1 MPHMTPR
8 QTTSVPRGL
17 RLLVVEDNT
26 INQRVLTGLL
36 ARLGH
41 SAVVAGNGR
50 AALEMLGREDF
61 DGVLMDV
68 QMPEM
73 DGLETTAHIRHAE
86 RNAGRHLPIIA
97 LTAHAMTGDRER
109 CLAAGMDGY
118 LAKPIDPD
126 ALAAALAALV
136 SVVPTADP
144 ATDAAGSP
152 TGLVYDRDT
161 ALRQVGGDAVLLK
174 ELIGI
179 FLDNEARW
187 RDDLR
192 EAAAAGDLDRL
203 RRTAHML
210 RGATATLGGETA
222 TMAAEHLEQRAGA
235 GDATG
240 TAQAL
245 TYLEQTLVRL
255 TDALRAGDAPFSED
269 RS

>member
-1 MPHMTPR
+1 MSPR
-8 QTTSVPRGL
+8 ETKTVPRGL

-41 SAVVAGNGR
+41 SAVVAANGR
-50 AALEMLGREDF
+50 AGLEMLGREHF
-61 DGVLMDV
+61 DAVLMDV

-73 DGLETTAHIRHAE
+73 DGLETTAHIRAAE
-86 RNAGRHLPIIA
+86 QKTGRHLPIVA

-126 ALAAALAALV
+126 ALATALAALA
-136 SVVPTADP
+136 SAVPTEDSSAKAVDSLS
-144 ATDAAGSP
+144 DV
-152 TGLVYDRDT
+152 VYDRET
-161 ALRQVGGDAVLLK
+161 ALRQTGGDAALLN
-174 ELIGI
+174 ELIEI

-192 EAAAAGDLDRL
+192 EAAAAGDLERL

-210 RGATATLGGETA
+210 RGATATLGAEQA
-222 TMAAEHLEQRAGA
+222 TMAAEHLEERAGA
-235 GDATG
+235 SDAPG
-240 TAQAL
+240 TAPAL
-245 TYLEQTLVRL
+245 THLEQTLVRL
-255 TDALRAGDAPFSED
+255 TDALRAGAGSFSED
-269 RS
+269 QP